1 MKTLLFLFTFTLLF
15 SACKQKT
22 TTTQSAL
29 GSITGSCL
37 IGKWSDSRLPLAIK
51 LSSEFAGDIV
61 PAHEVNGLNRF
72 EQVAQA
78 WNVAATPK
86 TLLTV
91 PFPVAA
97 TTGYADAASFKD
109 AEIGI
114 YKSHQWFTGVSS
126 GAIAITQFYGVVTS
140 SAGLGQYIDLTHA
153 DIMVNYRDFGSNVVM
168 ANAGYFTYDLPTIV
182 LHELGHLVGLC
193 HETVRPSI
201 MAPHYVA
208 TQRSL
213 YQFDK
218 DIIKNIYIDG
228 VITKNNNTNA
238 LSMPLGSEVK
248 GTIELHAD
256 GKCIHYMNGK
266 KTLEHIADNFR
277 KKKLAQ
283 K

>member
-1 MKTLLFLFTFTLLF
+1 M
-15 SACKQKT
+15 
-22 TTTQSAL
+22 
-29 GSITGSCL
+29 
-37 IGKWSDSRLPLAIK
+37 
-51 LSSEFAGDIV
+51 

-72 EQVAQA
+72 EQMADA
-78 WNVAATPK
+78 WNMAAAPK
-86 TLLTV
+86 QLITT

-97 TTGYADAASFKD
+97 TTGYTDATSFKD

-114 YKSHQWFTGVSS
+114 YKSHQWFSGTSA

-153 DIMVNYRDFGSNVVM
+153 DIMINYRDFGTSIVM
-168 ANAGYFTYDLPTIV
+168 ANAGYFTYDLPTII

-193 HETVRPSI
+193 HETVKPSI
-201 MAPHYVA
+201 MAPHYIA
-208 TQRSL
+208 TQRGP

-218 DIIKNIYIDG
+218 DVIKNIYIDG
-228 VITKNNNTNA
+228 VINKNNNTNA

-256 GKCIHYMNGK
+256 GKCIHYMNGQ
-266 KTLEHIADNFR
+266 KTLEHIVENFK

>member
-1 MKTLLFLFTFTLLF
+1 MKKLLFLFTFTLLL

-29 GSITGSCL
+29 GSLTGSCL
-37 IGKWSDSRLPLAIK
+37 IGKWSDSRLPLSIK
-51 LSSEFAGDIV
+51 MSSDFSGDIM
-61 PAHEVNGLNRF
+61 PAHMVGGLNPL
-72 EQVAQA
+72 EQMAKV
-78 WNVAATPK
+78 WNVAAAPK
-86 TLLTV
+86 TLMTV
-91 PFPVAA
+91 PFPIAA
-97 TTGYADAASFKD
+97 STGYADTSSFRD
-109 AEIGI
+109 GEIGI
-114 YKSHQWFTGVSS
+114 YKTRQWFSGVSS

-140 SAGLGQYIDLTHA
+140 SPGLGQYIDLTHA
-153 DIMVNYRDFGSNVVM
+153 DIMVNYDDFGPSIVM
-168 ANAGYFTYDLPTIV
+168 SNAGYFTYDLPTII

-193 HETVRPSI
+193 HETARSSVMNPS
-201 MAPHYVA
+201 YSS

-228 VITKNNNTNA
+228 VITQNNNTNA

-256 GKCIHYMNGK
+256 GKCIHYINGK
-266 KTLEHIADNFR
+266 KTLEHIVDDFK
-277 KKKLAQ
+277 KKKLSQ